1 MSILSSILSI
11 FLWFQAVSER
21 QSSLTKQVKKGLSNI
36 VKKSSS
42 SKATATSSNTSAEV
56 NAKKLKLALAQN
68 LKSKNKKKTLDDIT
82 DSLPS
87 SQEEKIQIS
96 PDPELESEYESAEE

>member
-1 MSILSSILSI
+1 M
-11 FLWFQAVSER
+11 SER
-21 QSSLTKQVKKGLSNI
+21 QSLTKQVKKGLSN
-36 VKKSSS
+36 VLKSRSSS
-42 SKATATSSNTSAEV
+42 SKATTSSSSNTSAEV
-56 NAKKLKLALAQN
+56 NAKKLKLALANN
-68 LKSKNKKKTLDDIT
+68 LRKKKSLDDIT